1 MEKGTVFNI
10 QRYTINDG
18 PGIRTEIF
26 VKGCMMK
33 CKWCSNPESQRLAK
47 EPGVYPV
54 KCISEE
60 KCGLCIKACRQ
71 QALLFGREKI
81 AGIDRSRCVGCTGAR
96 HHRGRPQRSRRYH
109 RKGGKDYRKRKRK
122 GYGRNETGNR
132 CSRCNGR

>member
-1 MEKGTVFNI
+1 MLVVGTVDISAVPMMNIWQFLCRYIKKRSIVEKGTVFNI

-60 KCGLCIKACRQ
+60 KCGL
-71 QALLFGREKI
+71 
-81 AGIDRSRCVGCTGAR
+81 
-96 HHRGRPQRSRRYH
+96 
-109 RKGGKDYRKRKRK
+109 
-122 GYGRNETGNR
+122 
-132 CSRCNGR
+132 